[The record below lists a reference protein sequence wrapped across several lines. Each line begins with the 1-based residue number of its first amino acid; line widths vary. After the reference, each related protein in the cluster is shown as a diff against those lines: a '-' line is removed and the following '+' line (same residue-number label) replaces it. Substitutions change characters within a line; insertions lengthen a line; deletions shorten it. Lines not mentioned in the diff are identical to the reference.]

1 MNPANKYP
9 YSNGSL
15 VKINNREHVWH
26 DEIAIIRDHNELVE
40 PQQGS
45 VQITEAGEK
54 PFEPMTRFFYRIEI
68 LGRLTWVPGHWLLPT
83 EDDESN

>member
-15 VKINNREHVWH
+15 VKINNS
-26 DEIAIIRDHNELVE
+26 E